1 MRKHNLKLLLFI
13 CSIAS
18 LSGVILGYDASV
30 ISGVIEPLTEH
41 LALTPWQSG
50 WAVSNVILG
59 CIVGAG
65 CVGAISD
72 RIGRKPTLVITALLF
87 AVSAVGSAL
96 ADSLTGFVIYRLVG
110 GLAVGMASAITP
122 LYIAEVSPKD
132 WRGRMLG
139 LQQMLMVGGQVTVY
153 VVNYLIARGMPHAWI
168 VSEGWR
174 WMLASGVVPCLLFL
188 ALVPFMPESPR
199 WLALNG
205 KRERALAVLTQL
217 STPEHAR
224 RLLAEIS
231 APDADSVTRQQGT
244 RLLRDARMRYILLIG
259 CAIAILQQVSGIN
272 ILLYYAPSL
281 LQNISPDTQTSL
293 YHSIFLGLALL
304 VGVAFCLNAVDRWGR
319 TRLLRWGALGC
330 AVSLVITAW
339 AFIAQIGGLLPVVGL
354 VAFVL
359 IFGMSWSLGAWLL
372 ISEIFPNRIRAV
384 AMGYAFSSMYL
395 ANFIVTQ
402 TFPMMNRSRLLMD
415 HFHGAF
421 PLMLCAAGSV
431 VAFWFVKRFLPET
444 RGISLEHIEP
454 LMLSKSRR
462 FAAKAQATSGHPI
475 QPDWADNKKQEQ
487 L

>member
-205 KRERALAVLTQL
+205 KRERALAVLTRL

-272 ILLYYAPSL
+272 ILLYPAVLRTVAAAEHLTGYTDLPLSQHFPRTGAAGRSSVLSERSGSL
-281 LQNISPDTQTSL
+281 GTDASAALGSAGLRCQPGD
-293 YHSIFLGLALL
+293 YGLGLYSA
-304 VGVAFCLNAVDRWGR
+304 DRW
-319 TRLLRWGALGC
+319 
-330 AVSLVITAW
+330 
-339 AFIAQIGGLLPVVGL
+339 P
-354 VAFVL
+354 
-359 IFGMSWSLGAWLL
+359 
-372 ISEIFPNRIRAV
+372 
-384 AMGYAFSSMYL
+384 
-395 ANFIVTQ
+395 
-402 TFPMMNRSRLLMD
+402 
-415 HFHGAF
+415 
-421 PLMLCAAGSV
+421 AAGRGPGGV
-431 VAFWFVKRFLPET
+431 RTDFWYVMESGCL
-444 RGISLEHIEP
+444 
-454 LMLSKSRR
+454 
-462 FAAKAQATSGHPI
+462 AT
-475 QPDWADNKKQEQ
+475 N